1 MSCGCTQIH
10 MHDQQN
16 AIAEQAQLN
25 ELKIRRARRQTSGC
39 VFEFLS
45 IHARTL
51 SSLSEADKVF
61 ETDSEFLSCIDVDA
75 AENQP
80 DTIRCVTR
88 CLLTTIV
95 IISMMSTLH

>member
-1 MSCGCTQIH
+1 MSCGCTQIL
-10 MHDQQN
+10 HDQQN

-75 AENQP
+75 AENQL
-80 DTIRCVTR
+80 DTFRCVTR
-88 CLLTTIV
+88 CLQTTIV

>member
-1 MSCGCTQIH
+1 MSCGCTQIL
-10 MHDQQN
+10 HDQQN

-61 ETDSEFLSCIDVDA
+61 ETDSEFLSCIEVDA
-75 AENQP
+75 AENQL
-80 DTIRCVTR
+80 DTFRCVTR

-95 IISMMSTLH
+95 IISMMSTLN

>member
-1 MSCGCTQIH
+1 MSCGCTQIL
-10 MHDQQN
+10 HDQQN
-16 AIAEQAQLN
+16 AIAEQALLN

-75 AENQP
+75 AENQL
-80 DTIRCVTR
+80 DTFRCVTR

>member
-1 MSCGCTQIH
+1 MSCGCTQIL
-10 MHDQQN
+10 HDQQN

-39 VFEFLS
+39 FFEFLS

-61 ETDSEFLSCIDVDA
+61 ETDSEFLSCIEVDA
-75 AENQP
+75 AENQL
-80 DTIRCVTR
+80 DTFRCVTR

>member
-1 MSCGCTQIH
+1 MSCGCTQIL
-10 MHDQQN
+10 HDQQN
-16 AIAEQAQLN
+16 AIAEQALLN

-61 ETDSEFLSCIDVDA
+61 ETDSEFLSCIEVDA
-75 AENQP
+75 AENQL
-80 DTIRCVTR
+80 DTFRCVTR

>member
-1 MSCGCTQIH
+1 MSCGCTQIL
-10 MHDQQN
+10 HDQQN

-61 ETDSEFLSCIDVDA
+61 ETDSEFLSCIEVDA
-75 AENQP
+75 AENQL
-80 DTIRCVTR
+80 DTFRCVTR

>member
-1 MSCGCTQIH
+1 MSCGCTQIL
-10 MHDQQN
+10 HDQQN

-25 ELKIRRARRQTSGC
+25 ELKIRRARRQTSGY

-61 ETDSEFLSCIDVDA
+61 ETDSEFLSCIEVDA
-75 AENQP
+75 AENQL
-80 DTIRCVTR
+80 DTFRCVTR

>member
-1 MSCGCTQIH
+1 

-61 ETDSEFLSCIDVDA
+61 ETDSEFLF
-75 AENQP
+75 
-80 DTIRCVTR
+80 RCVTR

-95 IISMMSTLH
+95 IVSMMSTLH